1 MPHTP
6 PPQDRTYSRE
16 SSATGWFVSIIAAL
30 ALLAIGYLVFAA
42 NPPKAATPTATA
54 FVKVVDEGGHGSGVH
69 IGNGYILTAAHVAD
83 DFKDM
88 TIVDTLGVKRTAK
101 TLWQNV
107 AEDVALMRV
116 EGFDGLAA
124 AQLDCSPSPV
134 GQRISAVG
142 NPRDLDNVTMYGRV
156 ASDVR
161 TIGPWRHGIAVDM
174 TIIPGMSGG
183 AVLNDAGSVVGLA
196 VGAMNLATTPLAGD
210 LVGLGTVVPASTICA
225 LMARS

>member
-1 MPHTP
+1 MPQKSSTGY
-6 PPQDRTYSRE
+6 QG
-16 SSATGWFVSIIAAL
+16 SSATGWFVGIITAL
-30 ALLAIGYLVFAA
+30 ALLAIGYLVFTA
-42 NPPKAATPTATA
+42 NPPQAAPPTATA
-54 FVKVVDEGGHGSGVH
+54 FVKVIDEDGHGSGVH
-69 IGNGYILTAAHVAD
+69 IGGGYILTAAHVAD
-83 DFKDM
+83 DVKDM

-116 EGFDGLAA
+116 EGFDGLASA
-124 AQLDCSPSPV
+124 RLDCSPSPV

-161 TIGPWRHGIAVDM
+161 TIGPWRDGIAVDM

-183 AVLNDAGSVVGLA
+183 AVLNDAGSVVGIA
-196 VGAMNLATTPLAGD
+196 VGAMNMATTPLAGD
-210 LVGLGTVVPASTICA
+210 LVGLGTVVPSSVICA
-225 LMARS
+225 LMART